1 MARYRPGPGMLVAAA
16 FIGPGTVTACSVA
29 GVSFGMA
36 LLWALVF
43 AGIATIILQ
52 YTAAR
57 IAVLRGQG
65 LAQAMVGSVAARPA
79 KIAMGLLII
88 VALGLGNAA
97 YESGN
102 IGGAALGLGALGWQA
117 TAPWPALLI
126 GLVAAL
132 LLGLGKLTWLMRL
145 LIGLVMLMSIAFLIA
160 CIAVRPD
167 LGDLAR
173 GLIPSIPNE
182 GLFTA
187 IALIGT
193 TIVPYNLF
201 LHAAAARERWS
212 PQEDP
217 AEMRLETIVSIGIGA
232 LVSIAILVT
241 AAASGVGG
249 NISNAADI
257 ARQVEPV
264 YGSLARYAIGLGL
277 FGAGLTS
284 AVTAPMAT
292 GYILSEL
299 WPGGD
304 PKRRVF
310 RITATLIVLIGTVV
324 AATGTDLVAII
335 LVAQVA
341 NGLLLPLVAGILVW
355 MAYRSPDTSRALAW
369 GAALVWL
376 ICLLLGTR
384 LVLRALEVWP

>member
-29 GVSFGMA
+29 GVGFGMT

-65 LAQAMVGSVAARPA
+65 LAEAMVGSIAARPA
-79 KIAMGLLII
+79 KIALAVLIVI
-88 VALGLGNAA
+88 ALALGNAA

-102 IGGAALGLGALGWQA
+102 IGGAALGLSALGWDA
-117 TAPWPALLI
+117 APRPALLI
-126 GLVAAL
+126 GLVAASL
-132 LLGLGKLTWLMRL
+132 LALGNVRWLMRL
-145 LIGLVMLMSIAFLIA
+145 LLGLVMLMSVAFLIA

-167 LGDLAR
+167 LGELAR
-173 GLIPSIPNE
+173 GLIPSIPDQ

-212 PQEDP
+212 PQENP

-249 NISNAADI
+249 DISNAADI

-264 YGSLARYAIGLGL
+264 YGPLARYAIGLGL

-304 PKRRVF
+304 PRRIVF

-324 AATGTDLVAII
+324 AATGTDLVGII

-355 MAYRSPDTSRALAW
+355 MAHRSPDTGRALAW
-369 GAALVWL
+369 SAALVWL
-376 ICLLLGTR
+376 ICLLLGSR
-384 LVLRALEVWP
+384 LVLRALGVWP

>member
-1 MARYRPGPGMLVAAA
+1 MARYKPGPGMLVAAA

-29 GVSFGMA
+29 GVDFGMT

-43 AGIATIILQ
+43 AGIATITLQ
-52 YTAAR
+52 YAAAR
-57 IAVLRGQG
+57 VAVLRGQG
-65 LAQAMVGSVAARPA
+65 LARAMVDSAGSAPTKLAL
-79 KIAMGLLII
+79 GLLIV

-102 IGGAALGLGALGWQA
+102 IGGAALGLGAIGWNA
-117 TAPWPALLI
+117 PAPWPALCI
-126 GLVAAL
+126 GAVAAGL
-132 LLGLGKLTWLMRL
+132 LAFGQVKWLMRL
-145 LIGLVMLMSIAFLIA
+145 LVALVMLMSLAFLTA

-167 LGDLAR
+167 PGALLA
-173 GLIPSIPNE
+173 GLVPRIPE
-182 GLFTA
+182 GGLFTA

-201 LHAAAARERWS
+201 LHAAASRERWS
-212 PQEDP
+212 ADENP
-217 AEMRLETIVSIGIGA
+217 AEMRLETIVSIGLGA
-232 LVSIAILVT
+232 LVSIAILIT

-249 NISNAADI
+249 GIGNAADI

-264 YGSLARYAIGLGL
+264 YGPLARYAIGAGL

-284 AVTAPMAT
+284 SVTAPMAT

-304 PKRRVF
+304 PKRLVF
-310 RITATLIVLIGTVV
+310 RITATLIVLIGTLV
-324 AATGTDLVAII
+324 AATGADLVAII

-341 NGLLLPLVAGILVW
+341 NGLLLPIVAGILVW
-355 MAYRSPDTSRALAW
+355 LIHRSRSTGAPLLW
-369 GAALVWL
+369 GAGLVWL

-384 LVLRALEVWP
+384 LVLRALGLWP

>member
-29 GVSFGMA
+29 GASFGMA

-43 AGIATIILQ
+43 AGVATIILQ

-65 LAQAMVGSVAARPA
+65 LAQAMVGSVSARPT
-79 KIAMGLLII
+79 KIAMGLLIVI
-88 VALGLGNAA
+88 ALGLGNAA

-102 IGGAALGLGALGWQA
+102 IGGAALGLGALGWDA
-117 TAPWPALLI
+117 PAPWPALLI

-132 LLGLGKLTWLMRL
+132 LLALGNIRWLMRL
-145 LIGLVMLMSIAFLIA
+145 LVGLVMLMSLAFLIA

-201 LHAAAARERWS
+201 LHAAAARERWT
-212 PQEDP
+212 PQENP

-249 NISNAADI
+249 DISNAADI

-304 PKRRVF
+304 PRRRVF
-310 RITATLIVLIGTVV
+310 RITATLIVLIGTAV

-355 MAYRSPDTSRALAW
+355 MAHRSPDTSRALAW

-384 LVLRALEVWP
+384 LVLRALGVWP

>member
-29 GVSFGMA
+29 GVGFGMT

-65 LAQAMVGSVAARPA
+65 LAEAMVGSIAARPA
-79 KIAMGLLII
+79 KIALAVLIVI
-88 VALGLGNAA
+88 ALALGNAA

-102 IGGAALGLGALGWQA
+102 IGGAALGLSALGWDA
-117 TAPWPALLI
+117 APRPALLI
-126 GLVAAL
+126 GLVAASL
-132 LLGLGKLTWLMRL
+132 LALGNVRWLMRL
-145 LIGLVMLMSIAFLIA
+145 LLGLVMLMSVAFLIA

-167 LGDLAR
+167 LGELAR
-173 GLIPSIPNE
+173 GLIPSIPDQ

-212 PQEDP
+212 PQENP

-249 NISNAADI
+249 DISNAADI

-264 YGSLARYAIGLGL
+264 YGPLARYAIGLGL

-304 PKRRVF
+304 PRRIVF

-324 AATGTDLVAII
+324 AATGTDLVGII

-341 NGLLLPLVAGILVW
+341 NGLLLPLVAGVLVW
-355 MAYRSPDTSRALAW
+355 MAHRSPDTGRALAW
-369 GAALVWL
+369 SAALVWL

-384 LVLRALEVWP
+384 LVLRALGVWP

>member
-1 MARYRPGPGMLVAAA
+1 MLVAAA

-29 GVSFGMA
+29 GVGFGMA

-65 LAQAMVGSVAARPA
+65 LAQAMVGSVAAPA
-79 KIAMGLLII
+79 AKLAMGLLIV
-88 VALGLGNAA
+88 VALALGNAA

-102 IGGAALGLGALGWQA
+102 IGGAALGLGALGWNA
-117 TAPWPALLI
+117 PAPWPALTV
-126 GLVAAL
+126 GTVTAL
-132 LLGLGKLTWLMRL
+132 LLALGRLRWLMRL
-145 LIGLVMLMSIAFLIA
+145 MIGLVIVMSAAFLVA
-160 CIAVRPD
+160 CIAVQPD
-167 LGDLAR
+167 LGAVAR
-173 GLIPSIPNE
+173 GLIPRVPE
-182 GLFTA
+182 GGLFTA

-201 LHAAAARERWS
+201 LHAAAARERWTPGS
-212 PQEDP
+212 DV

-232 LVSIAILVT
+232 LVSIAILIT

-249 NISNAADI
+249 DIANAADI

-264 YGSLARYAIGLGL
+264 YGPLARYAIGFGL

-304 PKRRVF
+304 PRRLVF
-310 RITATLIVLIGTVV
+310 RVTATAIVLIGTLV
-324 AATGTDLVAII
+324 AATGADLVSII
-335 LVAQVA
+335 LIAQVA

-355 MAYRSPDTSRALAW
+355 MAYRSAETSRALAGW
-369 GAALVWL
+369 AALVWL
-376 ICLLLGTR
+376 ICLLLGAR
-384 LVLRALEVWP
+384 LVLRALGLWP

>member
-16 FIGPGTVTACSVA
+16 FIGPGTVTACAVA
-29 GVSFGMA
+29 GVGFGMA

-43 AGIATIILQ
+43 AGVATIVLQ

-57 IAVLRGQG
+57 IAVLREQG
-65 LAQAMVGSVAARPA
+65 LAQAMVGSIAAPPV
-79 KIAMGLLII
+79 KLAMGLLI
-88 VALGLGNAA
+88 VTALGLGNAA

-102 IGGAALGLGALGWQA
+102 IGGAALGLAALGMTA
-117 TAPWPALLI
+117 AAPWPALLI
-126 GLVAAL
+126 GIAAAL
-132 LLGLGKLTWLMRL
+132 LLALGNLRWLMRFL
-145 LIGLVMLMSIAFLIA
+145 VALVMLMSLAFLVA
-160 CIAVRPD
+160 CIAVAPD
-167 LGDLAR
+167 LATVAR
-173 GLIPSIPNE
+173 GLVPRIPE
-182 GLFTA
+182 DGLFTA

-201 LHAAAARERWS
+201 LHAAAARERWK
-212 PQEDP
+212 P
-217 AEMRLETIVSIGIGA
+217 ADDASDMRIETIVSIGIGA

-249 NISNAADI
+249 DITNAADI

-264 YGSLARYAIGLGL
+264 YGPLARYAIGLGL

-304 PKRRVF
+304 PERLVF
-310 RITATLIVLIGTVV
+310 RGTATLIVLIGTLV
-324 AATGTDLVAII
+324 AATNADLVAVI
-335 LVAQVA
+335 LIAQVA
-341 NGLLLPLVAGILVW
+341 NGVLLPLVAGLLVYL
-355 MAYRSPDTSRALAW
+355 AYRLPDIRRALVS

-384 LVLRALEVWP
+384 LVLRALGLWP